1 MHAKGRAM
9 TAAVDKRPIDVGG
22 DGEFVPLR
30 VSTRLRVD
38 AGDVVAAL
46 IGKDAAWLPG
56 ATELETVHDLRRFAV
71 DLRFRVGP
79 GDRSFLTFRK
89 AALLDLG
96 SPQRGTGGWAAEI
109 GWRASGAAPLFPV
122 FSGQLKIGPIQLM
135 IEGLYAPPGGS
146 LGRLADRVLLHT
158 AAQAT
163 ARWLL
168 EQVNLMP
175 APSPSDA
182 PA

>member
-1 MHAKGRAM
+1 M
-9 TAAVDKRPIDVGG
+9 TAAVDKPPIDVAG
-22 DGEFVPLR
+22 DTGEFVPLR
-30 VSTRLRVD
+30 ASTLLRVD
-38 AGDVVAAL
+38 ARDVVAAL
-46 IGKDAAWLPG
+46 AGTDAAWLPG
-56 ATELETVHDLRRFAV
+56 ATELAAVNSLRRFAV

-79 GDRSFLTFRK
+79 GDLSLLTFRK

-96 SPQRGTGGWAAEI
+96 SPQRGADGWAAEI

-122 FSGQLKIGPIQLM
+122 FSGQLKIGPVQLM
-135 IEGLYAPPGGS
+135 IDGLYAPPGGS
-146 LGRLADRVLLHT
+146 LGRVADRVLLHI

-168 EQVNLMP
+168 EQVNRMP
-175 APSPSDA
+175 TITPGDA